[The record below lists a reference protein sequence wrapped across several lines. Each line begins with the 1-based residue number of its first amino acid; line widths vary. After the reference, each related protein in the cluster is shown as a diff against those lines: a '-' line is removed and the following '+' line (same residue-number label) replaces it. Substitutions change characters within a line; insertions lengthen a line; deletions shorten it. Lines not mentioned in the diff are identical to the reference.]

1 MTIAQGSAFARR
13 VAGGNKYGYSRN
25 ASKVNGR
32 WSGLYHEPG
41 NFDCTSFCG
50 AVGKASGF
58 LTDDDLKGT
67 FFSGNIINRLVASGM
82 YYSISI
88 GDKSFAEQKKLLKE
102 GDIVRGVGHGVYA
115 LGDGKVASFEQSEH
129 GTTHGKV
136 GDQTGREGRI
146 RDFYPRSRKWSH
158 IARPHPFST
167 HLGRAIADYDR
178 GRSQKTNRNR
188 MVRRAPWDG
197 PRMIEFLDLWAKLD
211 QGMTFW
217 YDPDKMPWPS
227 VPEGHIFVVLGSGLK
242 ADGTMTAKFERR
254 LKLVLPIL
262 LAHPDAKVL
271 VTGGKPRN
279 GISEGMAGR
288 RWLMDHG
295 VLEENI
301 AVETKS
307 TSTIG
312 NAKYSVEFMALNEFT
327 SYTLVS
333 DVQHLRR
340 AQIEF
345 HAAQAAREIVNNGRI
360 KLTAGIPLAFNNYG
374 SKTVAPEKPVS
385 AATRH
390 AVANEVA
397 ILLGVQTS
405 YQKAL

>member
-13 VAGGNKYGYSRN
+13 VAGGNKYGYSRSS
-25 ASKVNGR
+25 SKANGR

-58 LTDDDLKGT
+58 LTAKDLAGT

-88 GDKSFAEQKKLLKE
+88 GNKSFAEQKKMLKE
-102 GDIVRGVGHGVYA
+102 GDIVRGTGHGVYA
-115 LGDGKVASFEQSEH
+115 LGDGKVASFEQSER

-136 GDQTGREGRI
+136 GDQTGKEGRI

-178 GRSQKTNRNR
+178 GRSQKTNRDR

-211 QGMTFW
+211 AGMTFW
-217 YDPDKMPWPS
+217 YDPDQLPWPS
-227 VPEGHIFVVLGSGLK
+227 IPDNHIFVVLGSGLK
-242 ADGTMTAKFERR
+242 ADGSMPAKFERR

-262 LAHPDAKVL
+262 LANPEAKVL

-279 GISEGMAGR
+279 GITEGMAGR

-295 VLEENI
+295 VAEENI

-360 KLTAGIPLAFNNYG
+360 ALHANTPLAFNNYG
-374 SKTVAPEKPVS
+374 SKPVAPEKPVS

-397 ILLGVQTS
+397 ILLGVQAP